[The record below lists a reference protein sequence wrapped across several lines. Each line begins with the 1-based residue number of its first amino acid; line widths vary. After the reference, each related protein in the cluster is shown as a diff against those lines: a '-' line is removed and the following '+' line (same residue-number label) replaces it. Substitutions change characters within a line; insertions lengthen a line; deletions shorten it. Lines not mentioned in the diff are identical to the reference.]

1 MRTWRI
7 ASIVAAGIA
16 LGLGWNAVSGRGF
29 ALDKNAFLRPGEA
42 LVEISAAETKT
53 RLEKGALV
61 LDARGVDFYKLA
73 HIPGSYSLPEEDFER
88 AFAALEPRLRGT
100 ADIVVY
106 CAGYGCEAS
115 HNVVRK
121 LAAKGVYAVI
131 LNEGWPAWQDAGY
144 PEKEGAEP

>member
-1 MRTWRI
+1 MRIWRI
-7 ASIVAAGIA
+7 AAIVSIGVG
-16 LGLGWNAVSGRGF
+16 LGLGWNAASGRGF
-29 ALDKNAFLRPGEA
+29 ALDKSAFLRSGEKLA
-42 LVEISAAETKT
+42 EISAVETKT
-53 RLEKGALV
+53 LLEKGALV
-61 LDARGVDFYKLA
+61 LDARALDFYQLA

-121 LAAKGVYAVI
+121 LQEKGVYAVI